1 MIDAHTHSLNGKAS
15 RSFVAASD
23 IPSWSAVADAALAGA
38 VAFYGIHPWF
48 ADSWCERMGVELA
61 RALSADPSAGV
72 GEIGLDRLRTKEIP
86 EIQRLAFISQLRI
99 AAGFG
104 RPAVLHGAKCWG
116 ETVKAASQFKGRI
129 PAFLFHGFSRS
140 EGLLEEIYSIGGY
153 VSVGPQI
160 LNDHAVNL
168 RDMVSRLRLDRVL
181 VETDGADI
189 DILDVAR
196 KVAELKGV
204 PDSEFEGIV
213 DSNAARFAEGRT

>member
-1 MIDAHTHSLNGKAS
+1 MIDAHTHSLNKAAT

-23 IPSWSAVADAALAGA
+23 VASWSAAADAPLAGG

-48 ADSWCERMGVELA
+48 AGTWCELMGVELA

-72 GEIGLDRLRTKEIP
+72 GEIGLDRLRTKEISP
-86 EIQRLAFISQLRI
+86 EQRSAFLAQLRI

-129 PAFLFHGFSRS
+129 PTFLFHGFSRS
-140 EGLLEEIYSIGGY
+140 EGLLDEIYALGGY

-168 RDMVSRLRLDRVL
+168 RSMVPRLRLDRLL
-181 VETDGADI
+181 VETDGADVPI
-189 DILDVAR
+189 AEVSR
-196 KVAELKGV
+196 KVAGLRGIPPE
-204 PDSEFEGIV
+204 EFDGIA
-213 DSNAARFAEGRT
+213 DSNAVRFAEGRT